1 MFGVFLLHAVYAV
14 LMYAFS
20 FRIMVIPHA
29 IVVALM
35 GIYLIF
41 EKGLIIAPSLSFI
54 YSFFAIGIALDD
66 NFGWEDGTG
75 NELIW
80 LWVFFCSGLSGFIF
94 DFLVK

>member
-1 MFGVFLLHAVYAV
+1 MFAVFLIHVAYAV
-14 LMYAFS
+14 LMYSFS

-29 IVVALM
+29 IVVAIM
-35 GIYLIF
+35 GILMIAD
-41 EKGLIIAPSLSFI
+41 KGLIIAPILSFI

-80 LWVFFCSGLSGFIF
+80 PWVFFCSGLCYAIF
-94 DFLVK
+94 DLFY

>member
-1 MFGVFLLHAVYAV
+1 MFGVFLIHAVYAV

-29 IVVALM
+29 ITVALM
-35 GIYLIF
+35 GAFMIYD
-41 EKGLIIAPSLSFI
+41 KGLIIVPIISFI

-80 LWVFFCSGLSGFIF
+80 PWVFFCSGLCYAIF
-94 DFLVK
+94 DLFY

>member
-1 MFGVFLLHAVYAV
+1 MFAVFLIHAAYAV

-29 IVVALM
+29 IAVALM
-35 GIYLIF
+35 GIFMIF
-41 EKGLIIAPSLSFI
+41 GKGLIIAPILSFI

-75 NELIW
+75 NEMIW
-80 LWVFFCSGLSGFIF
+80 WWVLLCSMLSFVIF
-94 DFLVK
+94 EYLY

>member
-1 MFGVFLLHAVYAV
+1 MFLLFLLHAVYAI
-14 LMYAFS
+14 LMFAFS

-29 IVVALM
+29 IAVALM
-35 GIYLIF
+35 GIFMIF
-41 EKGLIIAPSLSFI
+41 GKGLIIAPILSFI

-80 LWVFFCSGLSGFIF
+80 LWVFFCSGLCYFIF
-94 DFLVK
+94 DVLF

>member
-1 MFGVFLLHAVYAV
+1 MFAVFLIHAAYAV

-29 IVVALM
+29 IAVALM
-35 GIYLIF
+35 GIFMIF
-41 EKGLIIAPSLSFI
+41 GKGLTIAPILSFI

-75 NELIW
+75 NEMIW
-80 LWVFFCSGLSGFIF
+80 WWVLLCTMLSFVIYDLLF
-94 DFLVK
+94 